1 MRSRRS
7 VDTSRC
13 AASDD
18 RFSGFEVENLAART
32 GYRPRDGG
40 PREIGDRTAARIGS
54 QPGGH
59 AERITTELDWSDLVL
74 PSSTIAQLRELEA
87 KIRAEP
93 SMTGDSGRS
102 SRRRPGYKCLF
113 HGPPGTGKT
122 LAATLLGKGVNRDV
136 YRIALSD
143 VLIDTA

>member
-1 MRSRRS
+1 MGDRERSAIEQPHGSDRSR
-7 VDTSRC
+7 
-13 AASDD
+13 
-18 RFSGFEVENLAART
+18 EVR
-32 GYRPRDGG
+32 
-40 PREIGDRTAARIGS
+40 
-54 QPGGH
+54 

-93 SMTGDSGRS
+93 SMTGGSGRS